1 MALELARLAAE
12 AGILNVVTGHGEE
25 AGAAL
30 AANPGIA
37 HLGYTQ
43 GKNLS
48 VYRAN

>member
-37 HLGYTQ
+37 TSASPALLRWGPP
-43 GKNLS
+43 
-48 VYRAN
+48 